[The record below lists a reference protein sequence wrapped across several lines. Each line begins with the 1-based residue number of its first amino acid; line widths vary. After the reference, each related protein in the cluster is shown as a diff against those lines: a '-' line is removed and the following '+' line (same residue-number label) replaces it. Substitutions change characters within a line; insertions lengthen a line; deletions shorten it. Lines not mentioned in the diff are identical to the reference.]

1 MAKAIETPKVY
12 STAKPVP
19 VGSLKPNK
27 WNPNVMSPDMLASL
41 MVGMQRDG
49 FIGAL
54 LVQKGKGVI
63 IDGEHRW
70 ICAKRLGMKSVP
82 AIELAVDDAKAK
94 ELTIALNQKRGYFD
108 EEKLAALVQEI
119 AEASNLPRKELQVVL
134 GLTGKEIDIIL
145 DDISSEA
152 EKEVAN
158 ALENEGGKA
167 KGLPKPKSRSADL
180 TGGDEDD
187 PPEALAE
194 EGESPN
200 YEKGQEGEE
209 VVGDGNPEDKPG
221 NFPITFYAPTLRQ
234 YEEMRLFFLNG
245 KDGVLDFSKLQEVVD
260 TFHQTDADAFAEF
273 CEKASADGGL
283 V

>member
-1 MAKAIETPKVY
+1 MTKAQEAPKVY

-19 VGSLKPNK
+19 TGSLKPNK

-54 LVQKGKGVI
+54 LIQKGTGVI

-70 ICAKRLGMKSVP
+70 ICSKRLGMKTVP

-119 AEASNLPRKELQVVL
+119 AEVSNLPRKELQVVL

-145 DDISSEA
+145 DDISSKA
-152 EKEVAN
+152 EKEVAE
-158 ALENEGGKA
+158 AMEKEEGKT
-167 KGLPKPKSRSADL
+167 KGLLKPKSRPADM
-180 TGGDEDD
+180 TGGDGDEE

-200 YEKGQEGEE
+200 YGKGQEGEE
-209 VVGDGNPEDKPG
+209 TVGDGDKTG
-221 NFPITFYAPTLRQ
+221 KFPLTFYAPTLNQ
-234 YEEMRLFFLNG
+234 YEEMRIIFLDG
-245 KDGVLDFSKLQEVVD
+245 HDGVLDFKRLQSVVD
-260 TFHQTDADAFAEF
+260 AFHRADPDAFVEF
-273 CEKASADGGL
+273 CEKATADGGL
-283 V
+283 A